1 MELMFACLYNIPLYV
16 VVVVVV
22 VLYVSH
28 HPMNES
34 FTHVHREREIEI
46 EFDSKLSH
54 HIKT

>member
-16 VVVVVV
+16 IVVV

-34 FTHVHREREIEI
+34 FTHVHREREREI
-46 EFDSKLSH
+46 DRDR
-54 HIKT
+54 I